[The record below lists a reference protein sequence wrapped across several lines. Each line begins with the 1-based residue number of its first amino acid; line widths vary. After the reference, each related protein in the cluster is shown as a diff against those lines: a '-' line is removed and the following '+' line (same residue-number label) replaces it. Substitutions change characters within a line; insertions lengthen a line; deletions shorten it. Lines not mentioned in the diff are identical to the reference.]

1 MATDDSQTCG
11 GQHLGGS
18 PRSTDP
24 PTTDP
29 GRRCFPPR
37 RPPALVIAGMH
48 RSGTSLVASLVAGAG
63 IALGDRLLGVG
74 HGNERGHFEDV
85 DFLELHQK
93 ALRSCGFHCDGILP
107 EGRID
112 FPVGL
117 ESRAEEILA
126 ARRAA
131 GVPWG
136 WKDPR
141 TLMFLEYWAER
152 VPEAI
157 WLIVFRSP
165 WEVADSLYRRLDE
178 ACVSD
183 PLLALRAW
191 EHANRRLLDFV
202 RRRPECCLVRELGQ
216 IVADPAGTFAL
227 LRDRFGVPLGDPP
240 VRYEPGLLGGDPSAC
255 GEQATLVRTLL
266 PEIDAL
272 YGELRDVAGSRVP
285 LPAPWRTGTESAA
298 TVAAVSAWARASRGR
313 TIAAATREQAVAA
326 ERLASSEALVAARA
340 DSERLLADERARSAE
355 SLAAVQAGA
364 AESLAAA
371 EAHAAAAAAAA
382 RCDFERVVAEQ
393 RDECERRLGAV
404 RDEADRMLASERD
417 EAVRLRAAESDE
429 AGRRLA
435 ATRDE
440 ADRLLAAAAEEAA
453 RHLATERDA
462 WERRLTDANAEIA
475 AIRATFDETVQC
487 FRGVEA
493 EWIARNESQQRE
505 IESLLVEVRRLHE
518 TIDARSRLESLLPP
532 PKPRTLAKLRREAA
546 RLVHQAGV
554 ASGLRPRGD
563 SAPRS
568 R

>member
-11 GQHLGGS
+11 GPQFGAAPQG
-18 PRSTDP
+18 TDP
-24 PTTDP
+24 MTIDS
-29 GRRCFPPR
+29 GRRCFAPR
-37 RPPALVIAGMH
+37 RPPVLVIAGMH

-93 ALRSCGFHCDGILP
+93 ALRSCGFHGDGILP

-117 ESRAEEILA
+117 EARAGEILA

-131 GVPWG
+131 GAPWG

-141 TLMFLEYWAER
+141 TLLFLDYWAEQ
-152 VPEAI
+152 VPEAT

-191 EHANRRLLDFV
+191 EHANRRLLDFA

-216 IVADPAGTFAL
+216 IVGDPTGTFAL

-240 VRYEPGLLGGDPSAC
+240 IRYEPGLLGGDPSAC
-255 GEQATLVRTLL
+255 GEQATLVRSLL

-285 LPAPWRTGTESAA
+285 LPAPWRTGTESTA

-313 TIAAATREQAVAA
+313 TIAAATREQA
-326 ERLASSEALVAARA
+326 LAAARA

-355 SLAAVQAGA
+355 SLAAVQAGV

-371 EAHAAAAAAAA
+371 EARAAAAAAAA
-382 RCDFERVVAEQ
+382 RGEFERLVAEE
-393 RDECERRLGAV
+393 RDESERRLGAV
-404 RDEADRMLASERD
+404 RDEADRMLALERD
-417 EAVRLRAAESDE
+417 EAARLRAAASDE
-429 AGRRLA
+429 AERRLA
-435 ATRDE
+435 AAREE
-440 ADRLLAAAAEEAA
+440 ADRRFAAAADEAA
-453 RHLATERDA
+453 RLRATERDA
-462 WERRLTDANAEIA
+462 WERQLTVAEAEITT
-475 AIRATFDETVQC
+475 IRATFDETVRC

-493 EWIARNESQQRE
+493 EWITRNDSQQRE
-505 IESLLVEVRRLHE
+505 IESLLAEVRRLHE
-518 TIDARSRLESLLPP
+518 MVDAMSRLESPLPP

-554 ASGLRPRGD
+554 ASGFRPRGD
-563 SAPRS
+563 SAQQSP
-568 R
+568 